1 MLAAAFVLSNLECSC
16 AVQLLGLYVLQTCTT
31 MQTAI
36 MSVQSYPLA
45 VDIVAVMNCIAEDAG
60 EPSYGELMAGFT
72 NCNLILDSSALRVPS
87 PDLLLEVSHWNV
99 DYPTHTA

>member
-1 MLAAAFVLSNLECSC
+1 MLSDLECSH
-16 AVQLLGLYVLQTCTT
+16 AGQLLTGLCVLQTCTT

-45 VDIVAVMNCIAEDAG
+45 VDIVAVMNCIGEDAG
-60 EPSYGELMAGFT
+60 EPSPGELMAGFT

-87 PDLLLEVSHWNV
+87 PDLLLEVSHWSV

>member
-1 MLAAAFVLSNLECSC
+1 
-16 AVQLLGLYVLQTCTT
+16 

-45 VDIVAVMNCIAEDAG
+45 VDVVAVINCIAEDAG
-60 EPSYGELMAGFT
+60 ELSPGELMAGFT
-72 NCNLILDSSALRVPS
+72 NCNLILDSSALRLPS
-87 PDLLLEVSHWNV
+87 PDLLLEVAHWSI

>member
-1 MLAAAFVLSNLECSC
+1 
-16 AVQLLGLYVLQTCTT
+16 

-45 VDIVAVMNCIAEDAG
+45 VDIVAVMNCVAEDAG
-60 EPSYGELMAGFT
+60 EPSPAELMAGFT
-72 NCNLILDSSALRVPS
+72 RCSLILDGSALRAPS

>member
-1 MLAAAFVLSNLECSC
+1 MLSKLECSY
-16 AVQLLGLYVLQTCTT
+16 AGQLLTGLCVLQTCTT

-60 EPSYGELMAGFT
+60 EPAPGELMAGFS
-72 NCNLILDSSALRVPS
+72 NCNLILDKSALRVPS

>member
-1 MLAAAFVLSNLECSC
+1 
-16 AVQLLGLYVLQTCTT
+16 

-45 VDIVAVMNCIAEDAG
+45 VDIVAVMNCIGEDAG
-60 EPSYGELMAGFT
+60 EPSPGELMAGFT

-87 PDLLLEVSHWNV
+87 PDLLLEVSHWSV